1 MFGRERAFSSYFFA
15 FVLTMVFAFLINL
28 IMNKELKKID
38 MIESLKS
45 VE

>member
-1 MFGRERAFSSYFFA
+1 MSYIE
-15 FVLTMVFAFLINL
+15 INNVCKIYKSGEVEIKAL
-28 IMNKELKKID
+28 DNASFTLKKID